1 MAVVVVFCCC
11 VLLALFIAA
20 FARIWWV
27 LGRRKMEIQPRSKPV
42 KTLIVMG
49 SGGHTSEMIR
59 LMSGLSDMYNP
70 RMYLIADTDK
80 MSEEK
85 VVEFESKQKPEIF
98 KEEAAEKQH
107 KDYEILRIPRSREVK
122 QTYVSSVLTTLYAF
136 KATLPL
142 VHDVKPDLI
151 LCNGPGTCV
160 PVCIAAV
167 LLKILGM
174 HNTTLVYIESVC
186 RVKTLSLSGLIMY
199 RLADHF
205 MVQWQ
210 KLQDAYPKAVFLGR
224 LV

>member
-1 MAVVVVFCCC
+1 
-11 VLLALFIAA
+11 
-20 FARIWWV
+20 
-27 LGRRKMEIQPRSKPV
+27 MEIQPRSKPV

-167 LLKILGM
+167 LLKAK
-174 HNTTLVYIESVC
+174 SVC